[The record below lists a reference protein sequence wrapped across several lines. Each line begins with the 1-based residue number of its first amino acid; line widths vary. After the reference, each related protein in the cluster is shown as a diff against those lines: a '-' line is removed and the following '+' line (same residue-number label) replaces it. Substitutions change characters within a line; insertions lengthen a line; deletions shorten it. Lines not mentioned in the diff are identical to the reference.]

1 MKKACTEED
10 FIRYTD
16 IGIHL
21 NTKEVGTMVMD
32 LAAMSMNMSTA
43 KVQQNVGI
51 ALLKNSMEQQE
62 TVAQNMVQM
71 LSPSGLGANI
81 DTYA

>member
-1 MKKACTEED
+1 
-10 FIRYTD
+10 
-16 IGIHL
+16 
-21 NTKEVGTMVMD
+21 MVMD